1 MAVTIDP
8 NRTQASQPRFGVLG
22 STRGTAFAPVVAAWR
37 NGELGC
43 DPAVVLSNRR
53 KAGIR
58 EKASQGGIPF
68 EHLPKGDLDR
78 ESYDQFLHQRM
89 EAHQVD
95 FILLIGWMRILSTAF
110 VRQWWERIVNVHPSL
125 LPRHA
130 GLMDLEVHQAV
141 LEAGD
146 SETGCTLHLVD
157 EGVDSGPI
165 LIQKRCPV
173 QPNDSAESLKEKV
186 QSLEGEAF
194 IELLK
199 NPKLYLKA
207 I

>member
-1 MAVTIDP
+1 MTTDLVSDRATGL
-8 NRTQASQPRFGVLG
+8 RFAVLG
-22 STRGTAFAPVVAAWR
+22 STRGTAFEPVVSAWR
-37 NGELGC
+37 DGTLGC
-43 DPAVVLSNRR
+43 EPAVVLSNRR
-53 KAGIR
+53 HPGIR
-58 EKASQGGIPF
+58 EKALQAEIPF
-68 EHLPKGDLDR
+68 EHLPKGELDR
-78 ESYDQFLHQRM
+78 ESYDHLLHQRM

-130 GLMDLEVHQAV
+130 GRMDLEVHRAV
-141 LEAGD
+141 LAAGD
-146 SETGCTLHLVD
+146 RETGCTLHLVD

-173 QPNDSAESLKEKV
+173 KPDDDPESLKEKV
-186 QSLEGEAF
+186 QALEGEAF

-199 NPKLYLKA
+199 TPKLYLKA
-207 I
+207 L